1 MQPKNQLEFGLQS
14 TYNDIEY
21 EYTQNDTI
29 NILNRLNTGWTNSFY
44 FQDKQTINDKLILS
58 GGLRATHYSV
68 TNKLYIEPRANFTYL
83 LSNSFKIKGAWGKY
97 NQFANRIVRE
107 DIQQGSRDF

>member
-1 MQPKNQLEFGLQS
+1 MYDDLPS
-14 TYNDIEY
+14 TKAEM
-21 EYTQNDTI
+21 T
-29 NILNRLNTGWTNSFY
+29 LPSAV
-44 FQDKQTINDKLILS
+44 NDKLIFS